1 MTVPV
6 TLAPADSS
14 HRDAM
19 AALFRDVCRSGDALP
34 FTEETPDAMF
44 DAMWLSAG
52 VQAHVALV
60 DGQLAGMYKLNPNL
74 PGRAA
79 HVGSAT
85 YLVRPDLQGKGIGG
99 AMLRDSLARAGA
111 AGFRSMQ
118 FNFVVST
125 NRPAVALYQKHGFS
139 ITGTLPQAF
148 LHAQL
153 GYVDAYVMSR
163 PIRPAAGNSPV
174 PP

>member
-1 MTVPV
+1 MAILL
-6 TLAPADSS
+6 TLTEANPSY
-14 HRDAM
+14 RDAM

-34 FTEETPDAMF
+34 FTEDTTDALF

-52 VQAHVALV
+52 VQSYVALA
-60 DGQLAGMYKLNPNL
+60 DGDLVGMYKLNPNL

-85 YLVRPDLQGKGIGG
+85 YLVRPDMQGNGIGG
-99 AMLRDSLARAGA
+99 AMLRDSLLRAGA

-125 NRPAVALYQKHGFS
+125 NRPAVALYEKHGFTIS
-139 ITGTLPQAF
+139 GTLPQAF
-148 LHAQL
+148 LHKQL

-163 PIRPAAGNSPV
+163 PIQTE
-174 PP
+174 